1 MGDGGAELFAGPPD
15 RVPQP
20 TRPPPTVPPPRFH
33 PPSDPRKHDRHVR
46 PHRPPQGAKP
56 SNPNSKP
63 NICDGGF
70 NTLAILRQELFVFK
84 VQPISSQ
91 ILSAA
96 QLRMLLITM
105 ETAVTVMMTLPTG
118 SVVLEGAGQLGGA
131 RLPHADQLLLE
142 GFANQDRRR
151 VREQRGKVCVLQ
163 RWAGENVHVLT
174 GALQGISFVH
184 THAQT
189 HFRQGTCAC
198 LLIASG
204 AGASPSCAAMHQL
217 SGKTS
222 SSRKEYN
229 EG

>member
-1 MGDGGAELFAGPPD
+1 MFAGPPD
-15 RVPQP
+15 RAPQP

-91 ILSAA
+91 TELEMEFQ
-96 QLRMLLITM
+96 QLRMVMIVMKTM
-105 ETAVTVMMTLPTG
+105 KTVMVSPISCFFLQDQWFWRVRDNSVVPGYPMQINYFWKGLPTKIDAVYEN
-118 SVVLEGAGQLGGA
+118 SEGKFVFFKGRQESFS
-131 RLPHADQLLLE
+131 LLL
-142 GFANQDRRR
+142 
-151 VREQRGKVCVLQ
+151 
-163 RWAGENVHVLT
+163 
-174 GALQGISFVH
+174 H
-184 THAQT
+184 TRAQT
-189 HFRQGTCAC
+189 HSRQCTCAC

-204 AGASPSCAAMHQL
+204 AGALPSCVAMHQL
-217 SGKTS
+217 
-222 SSRKEYN
+222 
-229 EG
+229 